1 MIKYFRYISAFTFLC
16 LAPLNLSGQVQTNFL
31 NTLTEKFQKYCNT
44 FPREEI
50 YVHTDR
56 QEYVA
61 GEDLWFKI
69 YLFDRQ
75 SAKLS
80 ADSKIA
86 YFEILNSEN
95 MPVVQKRISIGQGLG
110 QGQVVLPDTISA
122 GKYNVRAY
130 TNWMKNFM
138 PDNCFSKTIIIQ
150 NALSGRTFNGN
161 SNAVAV
167 RVKSIKTG
175 ISSVL
180 QSSGLSVEI
189 NAGKPESIEIEINSN
204 QNFRSVNRNI
214 CYLFIQT
221 HGIINF
227 RSSVGLTGDITRID
241 IPKNQ
246 IIPGINQITVFNS
259 LGSPVSE
266 TFMYTP
272 LRENESLTVTS
283 AESFNT
289 RDKIDLG
296 IESKNG
302 SASAEKLTD
311 LSISVA
317 PAGNNTFPDIDDY
330 MIFGSEFG
338 ILPDKILKSDFDDF
352 PLDSLDIFLSSV
364 KSNWIDWKT
373 ILSGNYPVIRYKR
386 ETENHYIYG
395 QLINKNSQIPD
406 PDQYLFLSMPGKN
419 ATFQYAKTDKNGDF
433 TFSVPLDE
441 KIKDL
446 IIQPENAERNNNI
459 KIGSSFSDKYPEL
472 IPVYTAPEKTTM
484 QYISKLAV
492 NYQVMKIYGSDQLP
506 EKLPPVVFTGGSKRF
521 YGKPDI
527 ELVMDDYI
535 KLPVMPEVFFELMP
549 GVFMRKR
556 KAEYEI
562 TIADPVENR
571 IYDKPPIL
579 FIDGVV
585 VKDPDIIANLDPELV
600 EKIDAIKSRYFVG
613 DYLFYGLVNVITR
626 AGDFSNITLPDYAV
640 RLPYRVTD
648 AVNSFLSP
656 EYSMQEIRQSHIPDF
671 RNTLYWNPSVKPG
684 KDGKARIEFWT
695 SDFRSDFE
703 INIQGFTGDGT
714 PVSFRKILK
723 VR

>member
-1 MIKYFRYISAFTFLC
+1 MIKIFRSLPVIIFLF
-16 LAPLNLSGQVQTNFL
+16 LSGAEMQGQAQANILDIITG
-31 NTLTEKFQKYCNT
+31 KFRNYCT
-44 FPREEI
+44 SFPREEI

-56 QEYVA
+56 HEYVA
-61 GEDLWFKI
+61 GESIWFRI
-69 YLFDRQ
+69 FLIDRQ
-75 SAKLS
+75 SAKPGNE
-80 ADSKIA
+80 SKIA

-95 MPVVQKRISIGQGLG
+95 MPVVQERVRLDNGSGPGHIY
-110 QGQVVLPDTISA
+110 LPDTISS
-122 GKYNVRAY
+122 GKYTLRAY

-138 PDNCFSKTIIIQ
+138 PDNCFSKTMIIQ

-161 SNAVAV
+161 SNPVTARA
-167 RVKSIKTG
+167 KTIETG

-180 QSSGLSVEI
+180 QRSGLSVEI
-189 NAGKPESIEIEINSN
+189 NAGKPESIEIGINSD

-227 RSSVGLTGDITRID
+227 RSSVGLSGDITRID

-246 IIPGINQITVFNS
+246 IIPGINHITIFNS

-272 LRENESLTVTS
+272 LRENGSLTVTS
-283 AESFNT
+283 KESFNT

-296 IESKNG
+296 IENKNG
-302 SASAEKLTD
+302 SASAENPTD

-317 PAGNNTFPDIDDY
+317 PAGNNRFPDIDDY

-338 ILPDKILKSDFDDF
+338 ILPDKILKSDLDDF
-352 PLDSLDIFLSSV
+352 PPDSLDIFLSSV
-364 KSNWIDWKT
+364 KSNWIDWNT
-373 ILSGNYPVIRYKR
+373 ILTGNYPVTRYRR

-395 QLINKNSQIPD
+395 RLINKNSQIPD

-433 TFSVPLDE
+433 TFSVPMDE

-472 IPVYTAPEKTTM
+472 IPVYTTPEKTLP
-484 QYISKLAV
+484 QNISKLAV

-640 RLPYRVTD
+640 RLPYRVTE
-648 AVNSFLSP
+648 AVNSFSSP
-656 EYSMQEIRQSHIPDF
+656 EYSIQERRQSHIADF
-671 RNTLYWNPSVKPG
+671 RNTLYWNPSAKPG
-684 KDGKARIEFWT
+684 NDGRARVEFWS
-695 SDFRSDFE
+695 SDFKSDFE
-703 INIQGFTGDGT
+703 INVQGFAGDGT
-714 PVSFRKILK
+714 PVSFRKIIK